1 MFIDEASAYLNQ
13 SREYGRAHS
22 TKRVIDNAPKGKK
35 ERASLIAAVTSKGL
49 APEHCL
55 IHPDSVNKS
64 AFLTYLSEVL
74 LPNLAPESIL
84 IMDNWTVHHGA
95 DIAQLVEAH
104 GSKVVYLPTYSPDF
118 NPIEHLFAKIKALIK
133 KLRPKPRQP
142 SFKAS
147 VTLSLPSRPKML
159 VRLSGTAAMCS
170 YLAWKC

>member
-1 MFIDEASAYLNQ
+1 MFIDETSSYSNQ

-22 TKRVIDNAPKGKK
+22 TERVVDCAPKGKK
-35 ERASLIAAVTSKGL
+35 ERSSLIAAVTSKGL

-84 IMDNWTVHHGA
+84 VMDNWTVHHGA

-104 GSKVVYLPTYSPDF
+104 GSKVFYLPTYSPDF
-118 NPIEHLFAKIKALIK
+118 NPIEYLFAKIKALVK
-133 KLRPKPRQP
+133 KLRPKTIPDLLQAFVEAVLTITP
-142 SFKAS
+142 QD
-147 VTLSLPSRPKML
+147 V
-159 VRLSGTAAMCS
+159 SGTFRHCG
-170 YLAWKC
+170 YV